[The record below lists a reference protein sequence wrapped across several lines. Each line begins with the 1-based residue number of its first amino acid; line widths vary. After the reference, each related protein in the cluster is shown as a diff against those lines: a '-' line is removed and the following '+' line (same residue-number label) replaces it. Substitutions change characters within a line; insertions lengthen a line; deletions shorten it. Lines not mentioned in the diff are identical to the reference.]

1 MPSRTKWVIAKKPP
15 KDLIDSLAEEFSLAK
30 TVVSLACQRG
40 HNTREL
46 LPKFL
51 YPRLQDL
58 SDPFL
63 MPGMQAAVDRIL
75 IAVQRKERVALY
87 GDYDVD
93 GVTSIALLYHILSQY
108 GLSPT
113 QFLPA
118 RLEEGYGLS
127 IDGIERVLEDSTP
140 TLLIAADCGT
150 NSREEAKM
158 LRELG
163 VDLIVLDHHEPS
175 LEGIADC
182 VSVVNPKLGKD
193 YHYLCTAG
201 VVFKTGH
208 ALLKQSP
215 AHGFD
220 LRDYLDLV
228 AMGTVADIVPLVDEN
243 RIFVRRGLQ
252 QLDRT
257 IHPGVQ
263 ALKNISGAGTPA
275 RTADIGFKLGP
286 RLNAAGRLDTAMAS
300 LNLILS
306 QGMVDAEGFAADLD
320 ERNRERQNL
329 EMKTREEAEAMIEA
343 LDPSDRNHGIVVGA
357 PGWHP
362 GVVGIVASR
371 ISKFY
376 HRPTFVVAFDENGIG
391 KGSGRSIEG
400 ISLVQALDSCR
411 ELILAG
417 GGHDMAAGVSLKQEN
432 LADFSKAFSKYIADV
447 STNDVMTQKLRVD
460 AQTTLAELT
469 IDLLDSYELLRPFG
483 SNNPQPVFMCRGV
496 ELAIPGRLIKEK
508 HQKFRLMQG
517 ATHREAMYFNSA
529 HIDLPKPPW
538 DVAFTIDRNEFRG
551 LTGIQIVIQGIR
563 KSTA

>member
-1 MPSRTKWVIAKKPP
+1 MPPRTKWVIAKKPP
-15 KDLIDSLAEEFSLAK
+15 KALVETLAAEFGLAK
-30 TVVSLACQRG
+30 TVVSLAIQRG
-40 HNTREL
+40 FDNKESL
-46 LPKFL
+46 SQFL

-75 IAVQRKERVALY
+75 LAVQRKEKIALY

-93 GVTSIALLYHILSQY
+93 GVTSIALLYHTLTQY

-113 QFLPA
+113 RFLPA

-127 IDGIERVLEDSTP
+127 KDGIERAIEDVHP

-150 NSREEAKM
+150 NSRDEAIL
-158 LRELG
+158 LRERG

-175 LEGIADC
+175 SEGVADC
-182 VSVVNPKLGKD
+182 VSVVNPKLGDD

-201 VVFKTGH
+201 VVFKTAH
-208 ALLKQSP
+208 ALLKTSP
-215 AHGFD
+215 VPGFD

-228 AMGTVADIVPLVDEN
+228 ALGTVADIVPLVDEN

-263 ALKNISGAGTPA
+263 ALKNVASVGSPA
-275 RTADIGFKLGP
+275 RSGDVGFKLGP

-300 LNLILS
+300 LDLILS
-306 QGMVDAEGFAADLD
+306 QGMEEAEFLARELDA
-320 ERNRERQNL
+320 RNRERQEL
-329 EMKTREEAEAMIEA
+329 EHKTREEAEAMLEA
-343 LDPSDRNHGIVVGA
+343 MDSSMRTTGIVVGKR
-357 PGWHP
+357 GWHP

-371 ISKFY
+371 ISKNY
-376 HRPTFVVAFDENGIG
+376 HRPTFVVAFDEDDVG
-391 KGSGRSIEG
+391 KGSGRSVEG
-400 ISLVQALDSCR
+400 VSLVEALDSCR
-411 ELILAG
+411 DLILAG
-417 GGHDMAAGVSLKQEN
+417 GGHDMAAGVSLKYEM
-432 LADFSKAFSKYIADV
+432 LETFTKAFAAHIADTATADMLV
-447 STNDVMTQKLRVD
+447 PKLRVD
-460 AQTTLAELT
+460 AQTTLSELT
-469 IDLLDSYELLRPFG
+469 IELLESYEMLRPFG
-483 SNNPQPVFMCRGV
+483 SNNPQPVFICKGV
-496 ELAIPGRLIKEK
+496 DLAIEPRVIKER
-508 HQKFRLMQG
+508 HQKFRLVQG
-517 ATHREAMYFNSA
+517 DTHREAMYFNSA

>member
-201 VVFKTGH
+201 VVFKIGH

>member
-75 IAVQRKERVALY
+75 IAVQRKEQVALY